1 MDRFRHYLTTA
12 FLLFAAPLPLV
23 VCLAFKMGGWV
34 QTLESAGGV
43 LLLAALYWLPI
54 GVWLAFSSARFWKR
68 LLIGYLISLPLYFLT
83 LTVLY
88 PLWGG
93 VHFHPLVSGS
103 RLRIYLSATPTFY
116 GLVRLTFFLS
126 TCRIGIWTR
135 RAAAA
140 AALAGI
146 SAPLFFTAASGMS
159 WPSPT
164 THVAITGAR
173 IVDASSNRIVDG
185 QDVFVENGRIVAIVA
200 IGASVLHPG
209 WPRIDARG
217 RYLLPGLIDV
227 HTHLQSPVE
236 LSAGFNFTYFA
247 KSMMGGYAPQRSEYL
262 ASGITSVRDLGGSA
276 AVNYRLRADIL
287 AKKTLGPRFFTS
299 GRLVTSPHG
308 HPVSTIWPDEI
319 SREGAILATD
329 EPGLIAA
336 LDRNYAEG
344 PPDAVKIVHGTIGRA
359 KEELSPELMAAAI
372 RWADRHHLI
381 SIVHAETAAEDEDA
395 LRAGATGIEHAAY
408 LQDVPEALAAL
419 VAERHPFVDPTFG
432 EVATDRDML
441 HLSPAEK
448 SRRMQLSYQAVR
460 KLQSTGARLAIGT
473 DAPMVRF
480 GAGLHDEL
488 DEFTHAGFCAS
499 DILSFATVNNAAYL
513 GKASELGR
521 IAPGYRAD
529 LILTDANPLEHLA
542 TLRHP
547 VWTMLD
553 GQIVFRR
560 P

>member
-1 MDRFRHYLTTA
+1 MTTL
-12 FLLFAAPLPLV
+12 LLFAAPLPLV
-23 VCLAFKMGGWV
+23 ICLAFKMGGWV
-34 QTLESAGGV
+34 EAIESPAGE

-54 GVWLAFSSARFWKR
+54 GVWLSFSGVRIWKK

-83 LTVLY
+83 LVVLY

-93 VHFHPLVSGS
+93 ATFHPFVGG
-103 RLRIYLSATPTFY
+103 RLAIYLSATPTFY
-116 GLVRLTFFLS
+116 GLVGLTFFLS
-126 TCRIGIWTR
+126 TCRIRNWTR
-135 RAAAA
+135 RAAAV

-146 SAPLFFTAASGMS
+146 CAPVFFTAVSARS
-159 WPSPT
+159 WPPAT
-164 THVAITGAR
+164 TRVAITGAR
-173 IVDASSNRIVDG
+173 IVDASSKRIIDG
-185 QDVFVENGRIVAIVA
+185 QEVFVENGRIAA
-200 IGASVLHPG
+200 IGAHALHPD

-236 LSAGFNFTYFA
+236 LSTGFNFGYFML
-247 KSMMGGYAPQRSEYL
+247 SMMGDYAPQRSEYL
-262 ASGITSVRDLGGSA
+262 ASGITSIRDLGGSA

-308 HPVSTIWPDEI
+308 HPVSTIWPDELA
-319 SREGAILATD
+319 RTGAILATD

-336 LDRNYAEG
+336 LDRNFAEG

-381 SIVHAETAAEDEDA
+381 SIVHAETAAEDENA

-408 LQDVPEALAAL
+408 LQDVPQILAAL
-419 VAERHPFVDPTFG
+419 VAQHHPFVDPTFG
-432 EVATDRDML
+432 EVATDRSMQR
-441 HLSPAEK
+441 LSAAET

-460 KLQSTGARLAIGT
+460 KLRDAGARLAIGT

-480 GAGLHDEL
+480 GAGFHDEL
-488 DEFTHAGFCAS
+488 DAFTRAGFCAS